1 MQEVKNYK
9 KSILKNSIWQ
19 TASRVVSI
27 LVGIMS
33 AMILT
38 RYLGPRGYGEFNSVI
53 VYTSIFA
60 VIADLGV
67 YQILLRE
74 LSQNENERDKIMGN
88 VFVWRA
94 LSSFLSFFLAAV
106 LGFLLPYRDVIKY
119 IIIIESIRSFVYAI
133 RAFYITDF
141 QYKLRMDIA
150 SIGDIINR
158 VSFIVFIYI
167 ASRFNLSLFI
177 IFLFIFLATLLD
189 FGFIWAS
196 FKKICGGF
204 KYRFEKSYIKDFIK
218 ESWPI
223 GVAGLLGMIHFK
235 GDTFLLSIFK
245 PQEDVGIYSA
255 SYRIFENLIFLPGIF
270 LGLVFPRLSYFA
282 KNDKHHLKV
291 FFQKIFNIMIFS
303 VLPLTLFF
311 ALLAPYIV
319 QIIAGP
325 EYFGSIFPTMILS
338 ISLIAIF
345 LSAPFSQLIIATGK
359 QKTLVVTSLIVM
371 TVNIIL
377 NLIFIPKYSYTAAA
391 IITLS
396 TEFLLMILLIIF
408 TKVQNNFLPKLTI
421 LFKLIIPS
429 VILVLMM
436 LVFKKYVPF
445 ASFQSQRIIVSV
457 IEIGLLM
464 IVSFAMYFIFSLFFK
479 AFSKSFVK
487 KLVQ

>member
-1 MQEVKNYK
+1 
-9 KSILKNSIWQ
+9 
-19 TASRVVSI
+19 
-27 LVGIMS
+27 
-33 AMILT
+33 
-38 RYLGPRGYGEFNSVI
+38 
-53 VYTSIFA
+53 
-60 VIADLGV
+60 
-67 YQILLRE
+67 
-74 LSQNENERDKIMGN
+74 
-88 VFVWRA
+88 
-94 LSSFLSFFLAAV
+94 
-106 LGFLLPYRDVIKY
+106 
-119 IIIIESIRSFVYAI
+119 
-133 RAFYITDF
+133 
-141 QYKLRMDIA
+141 
-150 SIGDIINR
+150 
-158 VSFIVFIYI
+158 
-167 ASRFNLSLFI
+167 
-177 IFLFIFLATLLD
+177 
-189 FGFIWAS
+189 
-196 FKKICGGF
+196 
-204 KYRFEKSYIKDFIK
+204 
-218 ESWPI
+218 
-223 GVAGLLGMIHFK
+223 MIHFK

-359 QKTLVVTSLIVM
+359 QKTLIVTSLIVM